1 MATTI
6 NSNMAV
12 VSKVFCSSSEVVLV
26 VRRRPHVVNGG
37 GFIVTNCA
45 QNVVFKVDGCGILGK
60 KEELILKDSYGHD
73 LLLIRKKGGVIEAL
87 SMQRKWRG
95 YSKDFEGS
103 EKLVFCLKE
112 PKNSCFLKK
121 MPIKISIEQKD
132 YNDHKI
138 FQIAG
143 YFPDRSCSII
153 DSSGN
158 VIAKVGARK
167 EVQQVMP
174 SNDVYTVTV
183 KAGIDQAFV
192 VGVIAILDYIYDGST
207 KC

>member
-73 LLLIRKKGGVIEAL
+73 LLLIRKKVTFGNRSNIYFQL
-87 SMQRKWRG
+87 LCM
-95 YSKDFEGS
+95 FES
-103 EKLVFCLKE
+103 
-112 PKNSCFLKK
+112 
-121 MPIKISIEQKD
+121 
-132 YNDHKI
+132 
-138 FQIAG
+138 
-143 YFPDRSCSII
+143 
-153 DSSGN
+153 
-158 VIAKVGARK
+158 
-167 EVQQVMP
+167 
-174 SNDVYTVTV
+174 
-183 KAGIDQAFV
+183 
-192 VGVIAILDYIYDGST
+192 
-207 KC
+207 